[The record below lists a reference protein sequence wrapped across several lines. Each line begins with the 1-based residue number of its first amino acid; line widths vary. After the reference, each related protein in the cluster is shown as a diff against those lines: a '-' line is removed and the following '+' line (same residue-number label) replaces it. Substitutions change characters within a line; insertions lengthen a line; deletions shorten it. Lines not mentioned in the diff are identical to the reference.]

1 MKTPDISN
9 DAEMALIG
17 RISVLRKARRAAAKQ
32 LRDRLIPICNSIESG
47 AENYAVSDIVEIV
60 AEIKELSKMIQELG

>member
-1 MKTPDISN
+1 MIPDTTN

-17 RISVLRKARRAAAKQ
+17 KISVLRKARRAAAKQ

-47 AENYAVSDIVEIV
+47 AENYAVADIVGIVSEI
-60 AEIKELSKMIQELG
+60 EQLTQLIDQLG